1 MPNSAGANLP
11 NGRSYEIT
19 DQTVTDKV
27 TGLVWQRQVPAQGY
41 AWAAAKDACENLVLA
56 GQNDWRLPSRIELVS
71 LIESGRTEPAIDLG
85 AFPFVSGNRPLSDWY
100 WTSTP
105 FARDPNR
112 SWYVYFYFGYP
123 DTDLQTS
130 DFPARCVRA
139 GLRGGPAQHY
149 EIAADTVRDTGTG
162 LVWQRG
168 VSTGMLDFQASTD
181 YCANLTLGGSDAW
194 RLPSLLELATLV
206 DDTRADPSIDTV
218 AFPDTTGETFWS
230 STMFA
235 GSATRAWYLRFDEG
249 SALYEPLT
257 VLRRAR
263 CLR

>member
-1 MPNSAGANLP
+1 MPNSAGVGLP
-11 NGRSYEIT
+11 NGRSYEIS
-19 DQTVTDKV
+19 DETVTDKV
-27 TGLVWQRQVPAQGY
+27 TGLVWQRRVHLPGY
-41 AWAAAKDACENLVLA
+41 IWTAARDACQNLVLS
-56 GQNDWRLPSRIELVS
+56 GHDDWRLPSRIELVS
-71 LIESGRTEPAIDLG
+71 LIESGRTEPAIDLN
-85 AFPFVSGNRPLSDWY
+85 AFLVVGNRPLSDWY

-130 DFPARCVRA
+130 DFPARCVRE
-139 GLRGGPAQHY
+139 GLTGGPAQHY
-149 EIAADTVRDTGTG
+149 EIAPDTVRDTGTG

-168 VSTGMLDFQASTD
+168 VSTDTLDFQGSMD
-181 YCANLTLGGSDAW
+181 YCASLTLGGSDAW
-194 RLPSLLELATLV
+194 RLPSLIELATLV
-206 DDTRADPSIDTV
+206 DDTRADPSIDTA
-218 AFPDTTGETFWS
+218 AFPNTAGETFWT

-235 GSATRAWYLRFDEG
+235 GSPTRAWYLRFDEG